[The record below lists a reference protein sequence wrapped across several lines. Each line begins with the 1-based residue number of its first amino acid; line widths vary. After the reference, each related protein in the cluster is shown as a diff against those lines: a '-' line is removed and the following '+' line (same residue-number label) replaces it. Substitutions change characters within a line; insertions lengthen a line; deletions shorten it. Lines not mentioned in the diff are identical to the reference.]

1 MRRALALLLALSCA
15 LSCAP
20 PAEPRTTT
28 FEVGGMVCHSCEEG
42 ICAAVKKLDGVL
54 ECKADHAAGAAE
66 VRHDPARATPEA
78 IAAKISALGYTA
90 AAQPAPGP

>member
-1 MRRALALLLALSCA
+1 MRRALALLLAAAAATCT
-15 LSCAP
+15 P

-28 FEVGGMVCHSCEEG
+28 FTVGGMVCHSCEEG

-90 AAQPAPGP
+90 APQPAPGP